1 LGAGYDCTVGAGGM
15 RLTIEKDRE
24 RIKRY
29 GHMRP
34 APAWGA
40 GRCSALCPGTSRACT
55 LEQGHRGPH
64 VAHGLFRRVVAVW
77 DAGIKSPTTRARGS
91 AGEAKKVPSVVV
103 RRERRDGGLVASIR
117 GLRGRISRRAPSM
130 EGVFLVILGLG
141 MVWFAVEAALR
152 ILGWR

>member
-1 LGAGYDCTVGAGGM
+1 M

-29 GHMRP
+29 GHIRP

-40 GRCSALCPGTSRACT
+40 GRCSAVCPGTSRTCT
-55 LEQGHRGPH
+55 LEKGHRGPH

-77 DAGIKSPTTRARGS
+77 DAGIKNPATRTRGS
-91 AGEAKKVPSVVV
+91 AGRV
-103 RRERRDGGLVASIR
+103 RRVPPTVARREGRDTGLAAS
-117 GLRGRISRRAPSM
+117 LRRLWGRISRRAPSM
-130 EGVFLVILGLG
+130 EGVLLVVLGLG
-141 MVWFAVEAALR
+141 MVWFAIETALR